1 MTLQDFSGI
10 FGLLAVQLRFVD
22 ADEVTIRGYYQALKD
37 LDLELIAM
45 AAQRFGKGATLND
58 KGEAW
63 FPKAPEWRAL
73 AGKIE
78 GERSEALKAVLRKL
92 PQPLCVA
99 CQDTGWTHVARI
111 EEAPH
116 SHEGR
121 WTHCDC
127 RRLRRLEILGRRPMP
142 LLPEHAA

>member
-1 MTLQDFSGI
+1 MTWEQFSEV
-10 FGLLAVQLRFVD
+10 FATLALQLRASDVD
-22 ADEVTIRGYYQALKD
+22 EATARAYYVLLKD
-37 LDLELIAM
+37 LDYELIAM

-63 FPKAPEWRAL
+63 FPKAPEWRAM

-92 PQPLCVA
+92 PMPLCVA

-111 EEAPH
+111 EEGPH
-116 SHEGR
+116 SHDGR

-142 LLPEHAA
+142 QLGA